1 MRTMSSTNS
10 FRDQLQTRI
19 ASHPRAHLL
28 QTMLAL
34 AVPMRIDELRDQGGP
49 NWGHLLFA
57 NMFGHEIAH
66 RGDVLMFGGKG
77 SGGVMVEG
85 KGSAARLFNH
95 MAKSLAIMA
104 FFPGGVTFLGDH
116 WEVEMSLSKMEKKE
130 PQTPQEIAEYLVSHA
145 NGRTELVE
153 FIAAALQKERM
164 KVPITDYSAAME
176 GRTE

>member
-1 MRTMSSTNS
+1 MNS
-10 FRDQLQTRI
+10 FRDLLQSRI
-19 ASHPRAHLL
+19 AEHPRAHLL

-57 NMFGHEIAH
+57 HMFGHEIAH
-66 RGDVLMFGGKG
+66 RGDVLMFGGHG

-95 MAKSLAIMA
+95 VAKALAIMA

-116 WEVEMSLSKMEKKE
+116 WEAEMPKGKAEEKE
-130 PQTPQEIAEYLVSHA
+130 PETPEEIAEYLVQHA
-145 NGRTELVE
+145 NGRTELIDFV
-153 FIAAALQKERM
+153 AAAIRNERM
-164 KVPITDYSAAME
+164 KVPITDYSAAIA